1 MNISGVQ
8 SQNTAA
14 YQQVNKQQGDDPV
27 IKNAQSQIDELRKQ
41 LQQLAENEEM
51 DPKTKTEKKQQIQ
64 QQISDL
70 NAQIRQRQAEIRKE
84 KQASKENPQ
93 RTAAEAETKKENA
106 KAGGFSTASASALI
120 SASNA
125 LGTAD
130 ALSSLHSKL
139 KGRARELSAEIEID
153 KGRGADITA
162 KQNELDKVN
171 KGVKNT
177 AAAHAE
183 VLGEADDALK
193 NAAESDAEAL
203 SEKDKESVKEK
214 EEDEKEIKTKGMYD
228 KDGNRIEDKD
238 EESDF
243 EDKA

>member
-14 YQQVNKQQGDDPV
+14 YQQTNKQQGDDPV

-93 RTAAEAETKKENA
+93 RTAAEAKTKEENA
-106 KAGGFSTASASALI
+106 KASGFSTASASALI
-120 SASNA
+120 SVSNS
-125 LGTAD
+125 LDVAD
-130 ALSSLHSKL
+130 SLSSLNTKL

-153 KGRGADITA
+153 KARGADITA
-162 KQNELDKVN
+162 KQSELDKVN

-177 AAAHAE
+177 AVAHAR

-193 NAAESDAEAL
+193 SAAESDAEAL
-203 SEKDKESVKEK
+203 SEKENVKEK
-214 EEDEKEIKTKGMYD
+214 EEDKKEIKTKGMYD

>member
-41 LQQLAENEEM
+41 LQQLAENEEI

-93 RTAAEAETKKENA
+93 RTAAEAKTKEENE
-106 KAGGFSTASASALI
+106 KASGFSAASTSALI
-120 SASNA
+120 SASNS
-125 LGTAD
+125 LDVAD
-130 ALSSLHSKL
+130 SLSSLHSKL
-139 KGRARELSAEIEID
+139 KGRARELTSEIETD
-153 KGRGADITA
+153 KTRGADITA
-162 KQNELDKVN
+162 KQSELDKVN

-177 AAAHAE
+177 AIAHAQ
-183 VLGEADDALK
+183 VLDEADDALK
-193 NAAESDAEAL
+193 NAAESDADAL
-203 SEKDKESVKEK
+203 SEKESKNVKEK
-214 EEDEKEIKTKGMYD
+214 EEEEKEIKTNGMYD
-228 KDGNRIEDKD
+228 KDGNRLEDKD
-238 EESDF
+238 GESDF